1 MTWVL
6 HTPVYPV
13 WVLLGSLRILFYKI
27 KNIFSFSIHRY
38 GSPYDGYL
46 VANQTLHGMLWL
58 AQYEFAMPE
67 RESKLG
73 TLMWPEW

>member
-1 MTWVL
+1 MIWVF
-6 HTPVYPV
+6 HTRVYPV
-13 WVLLGSLRILFYKI
+13 WVQHGSLCIYLIRDQNECVGF
-27 KNIFSFSIHRY
+27 RY
-38 GSPYDGYL
+38 GSAHDGFL

-58 AQYEFAMPE
+58 ARYEFATPE

>member
-1 MTWVL
+1 MEWVQ
-6 HTPVYPV
+6 HG
-13 WVLLGSLRILFYKI
+13 LLCDSLLTEINAYDDCF
-27 KNIFSFSIHRY
+27 RY
-38 GSPYDGYL
+38 GSAHDGYL
-46 VANQTLHGMLWL
+46 VANYTLEGMLWL